1 MLVGKFIDLVLQI
14 LGRNSQ
20 DFATDTREVSST
32 AELVIGAMTDQMHK
46 ADQEIPDGFY
56 TSYVFPLFKDEKR
69 NLLYAAPKPGFVA
82 LSDSAGIRSIGYSE
96 SEVDSL
102 IIIKAG
108 QLNSIKNLE
117 ISTKKMAWT
126 EGEKIFLKNVDPT
139 LSEIRVLMIPK
150 FSELNED
157 QDIFS
162 NDTIALQVAD
172 AVIARLAFK
181 STPLKE
187 DKSNDNNSD

>member
-1 MLVGKFIDLVLQI
+1 
-14 LGRNSQ
+14 
-20 DFATDTREVSST
+20 
-32 AELVIGAMTDQMHK
+32 
-46 ADQEIPDGFY
+46 
-56 TSYVFPLFKDEKR
+56 
-69 NLLYAAPKPGFVA
+69 
-82 LSDSAGIRSIGYSE
+82 
-96 SEVDSL
+96 
-102 IIIKAG
+102 
-108 QLNSIKNLE
+108 
-117 ISTKKMAWT
+117 MAWT